1 MTGLAERIKYSEAA
15 LVSRILYYAEKTGYA
30 KHTPSDENVWKLSV
44 RGFSEGILSAL
55 SNSPELPELSPDIH
69 PMQDKMTAFGVL
81 QARKHRS
88 RGVTLE
94 MFLGLMKYFRQSYHD
109 IIDEHTSPLPDVR
122 SAHIFVERYFDKIE
136 IGFISEWERYA
147 AELKSHHEKLLLDRN
162 SELSAANARLKQEII
177 ERKRAEQ
184 KITRLNI
191 DLEKRVAVR
200 TLQLQRINEQNN
212 FKLKELQ
219 ILNRLSSLNLAK
231 IRLNGFTAI
240 ILEALTSNAP
250 YFFDRALLFLFNE
263 RTQVLQGM
271 LGVEREKKA
280 AENGGKT
287 DEKSIALESDLSAEA
302 ASPLNRMLRSCRL
315 ELKKGKGSFYLAVA
329 EKRIIAGKTQPGKGQ
344 EVAEL
349 CSCLNLEDYAVMPLM
364 GNAGIFGVVVVDNP
378 LSAKKISRSDLRFLR
393 LFANHAGIA
402 IQNLM
407 LYTSLEDSNR
417 KFQEAQE
424 QLIHGARL
432 ATIGEMSASI
442 AHDLKGPLI
451 AIGGFARR
459 LAKKIPADSIEA
471 GYVATIVE
479 EEQRL
484 ENMLDEVLLFS
495 KKTTICYEICSV
507 IDTVENSLAILS
519 HIFQMNRVIL
529 SRSYPKN
536 AINLYADCQQLK
548 QVFINIFQNA
558 LDVMCDGGELRVTIA
573 PSRIGKERAVAIK
586 IADTGGGISESLRNS
601 IFTPFFT
608 TKKNGTGLGL
618 PIANRIVSNHG
629 GKIKVRNHPGGGAEF
644 AVILPCQEEKLG
656 L

>member
-1 MTGLAERIKYSEAA
+1 MTGLAERIKLSEAA
-15 LVSRILYYAEKTGYA
+15 LVSRVLHYAEKTGYA
-30 KHTPSDENVWKLSV
+30 KYTPTDENVWKLSV
-44 RGFSEGILSAL
+44 RGFSDGILSAL
-55 SNSPELPELSPDIH
+55 SSTPELSPDINLI
-69 PMQDKMTAFGVL
+69 QGKMTAFGVA

-88 RGVTLE
+88 RGVSLE

-109 IIDEHTSPLPDVR
+109 IIDDHSSPLADAR
-122 SAHIFVERYFDKIE
+122 SAHTIVGRYFDKIE
-136 IGFISEWERYA
+136 IGFISEWERSA
-147 AELKSHHEKLLLDRN
+147 TALKSHNEKLLLGRN
-162 SELSAANARLKQEII
+162 AQLSGANARLKQEIV
-177 ERKRAEQ
+177 EKKRAEQ

-212 FKLKELQ
+212 CKLKELL

-231 IRLNGFTAI
+231 IRLNGFAAI

-250 YFFDRALLFLFNE
+250 HFFDRALLFLYNE

-271 LGVEREKKA
+271 LGIERKKKSVENEEKA
-280 AENGGKT
+280 
-287 DEKSIALESDLSAEA
+287 DEKPTAPEFELLAGS
-302 ASPLNRMLRSCRL
+302 ASPLNRKLRSCRIEL
-315 ELKKGKGSFYLAVA
+315 ERGNGSFYRAVA
-329 EKRIIAGKTQPGKGQ
+329 EKKIIAGKPQ
-344 EVAEL
+344 EAAEL
-349 CSCLNLEDYAVMPLM
+349 TTCLNLGDYAVMPLM
-364 GNAGIFGVVVVDNP
+364 GKAGIFGVVVVDNP

-417 KFQEAQE
+417 KLQETQE
-424 QLIHGARL
+424 QLVHGARL
-432 ATIGEMSASI
+432 ATIGEMAASI

-495 KKTTICYEICSV
+495 KKTTICYDICSI

-519 HIFQMNRVIL
+519 HIAQMNSVTL
-529 SRSYPKN
+529 SRSYPKKE
-536 AINLYADCQQLK
+536 INLYADCQQLK

-558 LDVMCDGGELRVTIA
+558 LDVMRDGGELRVTIT
-573 PSRIGKERAVAIK
+573 PSRLGKERAVSIK
-586 IADTGGGISESLRNS
+586 IADTGGGISEPLRNS

-608 TKKNGTGLGL
+608 TKSSGTGLGL

-644 AVILPCQEEKLG
+644 AVILPCRD
-656 L
+656 